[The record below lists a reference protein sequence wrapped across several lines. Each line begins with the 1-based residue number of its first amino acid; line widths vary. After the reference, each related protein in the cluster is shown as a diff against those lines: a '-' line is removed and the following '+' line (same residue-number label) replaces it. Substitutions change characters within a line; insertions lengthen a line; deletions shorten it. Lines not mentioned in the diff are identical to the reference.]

1 MNTILRVNDLVTTFR
16 YGKKDIPVV
25 NGVSFEVHEGEILG
39 IVGESG
45 CGKSVTSLSIMRL
58 INPPG
63 KIAQGEILLGDTD
76 LTKVP
81 ANKPPARQRH
91 CHDFSG
97 AHDVA

>member
-45 CGKSVTSLSIMRL
+45 CGK
-58 INPPG
+58 
-63 KIAQGEILLGDTD
+63 A
-76 LTKVP
+76 
-81 ANKPPARQRH
+81 
-91 CHDFSG
+91 
-97 AHDVA
+97 